1 MHQVHKKFNDDSFP
15 HEADSRDDIPVTTSI
30 AQQAPIGYRRGDSG
44 YRRITAALFAAG
56 MTTFVAM
63 YCAQAVLPS
72 LATDFSVSPAV
83 SALSVSATTG
93 LLALAI
99 IPASALSERF
109 GRTRVM
115 MWSAVASAVI
125 GLVLPWS
132 PTMGVLVVL
141 RALQGIA
148 LAGVPATAMA
158 YLAEEVDR
166 RHLGA
171 AMGRYIAGTTI
182 GGLAGRLVASFTLDL
197 STWRWALEVAALV
210 ALAFTVVFVRLAP
223 ASRHFAAQPV
233 GLRTTSHALA
243 EHLRN
248 PALLGLFGTALLLMG
263 GFVSLYNMLGFRLSA
278 APFNLSDA
286 VVGSIFLM
294 YLSGTVSSAIAG
306 RLADRFGRARA
317 LMTAEIVMAIGLVLT
332 LPASLPVILIGVL
345 LFTAGFFAAHA
356 IASGWVGLL
365 ARQHRAEASSL
376 YLFAYYVGS
385 SVIGAC
391 AGIAFSAGG
400 WATMV
405 GYVGVFLAL
414 ALLVAVIVAR
424 LARRAAR

>member
-1 MHQVHKKFNDDSFP
+1 V
-15 HEADSRDDIPVTTSI
+15 RDDVPVTTST
-30 AQQAPIGYRRGDSG
+30 AQSAPVGYRRGDSG

-72 LATDFSVSPAV
+72 LATDFSVSPAA

-115 MWSAVASAVI
+115 IWSALASAII

-132 PTMGVLVVL
+132 PSMGVLVVL

-197 STWRWALEVAALV
+197 STWRWALQVAALV

-223 ASRHFAAQPV
+223 ASRHFSPQPV
-233 GLRTTSHALA
+233 GLRTTSQALA
-243 EHLRN
+243 EHLRS
-248 PALLGLFGTALLLMG
+248 PALLGLFATALLLMG

-317 LMTAEIVMAIGLVLT
+317 LMTAELVMALGLVLT
-332 LPASLPVILIGVL
+332 LPTSLPVVLIGVL

-365 ARQHRAEASSL
+365 AREHRAEASSL

-400 WATMV
+400 WTTMV
-405 GYVGVFLAL
+405 GYVGVFLAV
-414 ALLVAVIVAR
+414 ALLVAAAVAR
-424 LARRAAR
+424 LARRTAR